1 MQLLYVLER
10 TTQWPYRCTDIK
22 TLNQLFAEF
31 SGALPTRAINNTNVL
46 VDYLFTHPL
55 QAHKPAELRRLLNL
69 NVKQYNATIKPLKPY
84 LLKPLLP
91 KGSVIPLVKTDSNNL
106 DFALLT
112 QLQTLPNIS
121 FYCLSRLKTK
131 PLVAYINQYNE
142 TYCVL
147 INTSDGPY
155 YHNPTVK
162 TIAQAAARLQPYYKL
177 IIPTQTIQSNKTL
190 AEQSI
195 QYIPA
200 AVLAW
205 QLGGHQL
212 IAN

>member
-22 TLNQLFAEF
+22 TLNQLFAQFAE
-31 SGALPTRAINNTNVL
+31 ALPLVAIPHTNVL
-46 VDYLFTHPL
+46 AEYLFTQPL

-69 NVKQYNATIKPLKPY
+69 NVKQYNAAIKPLKPY
-84 LLKPLLP
+84 LLKALQP
-91 KGSVIPLVKTDSNNL
+91 KGSVIPLVKTDSNSIDYTL
-106 DFALLT
+106 FT
-112 QLQTLPNIS
+112 QLQAKPNVS

-131 PLVAYINQYNE
+131 PLVAYINQYDE

-147 INTSDGPY
+147 INTTDGPY